1 MYCFV
6 RVTLILGLVPVLNEW
21 LIGICIRQCINF
33 SHRKLIQLLGV
44 HKVYVQCFCHCG
56 LCPSNLNTSHRGLL
70 RQGLLKLN
78 LWPVRNA
85 EGTPD
90 VSLTTPMGSTAV
102 NPDDNHCVSL
112 YIELDGYAHPVA
124 CPNELGGVDEEW

>member
-1 MYCFV
+1 MVCVCLFV
-6 RVTLILGLVPVLNEW
+6 VCSYLN
-21 LIGICIRQCINF
+21 I
-33 SHRKLIQLLGV
+33 SHCC
-44 HKVYVQCFCHCG
+44 Y
-56 LCPSNLNTSHRGLL
+56 RGLL

-78 LWPVRNA
+78 LWPVQNA

-90 VSLTTPMGSTAV
+90 VSLTSPMGSTAV
-102 NPDDNHCVSL
+102 NPDVNHCVSL